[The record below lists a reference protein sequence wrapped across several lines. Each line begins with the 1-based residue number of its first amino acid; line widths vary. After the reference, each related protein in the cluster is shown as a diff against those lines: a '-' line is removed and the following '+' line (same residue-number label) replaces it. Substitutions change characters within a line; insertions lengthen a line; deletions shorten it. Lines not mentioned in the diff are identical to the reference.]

1 MHPDFIPHFG
11 VGLFFGLASSSL
23 MAILCF
29 VTMVI
34 YPRYRPLRSLLL
46 FYLLLSFCFLGWV
59 IYGLQKSPE
68 SIFWGYR
75 IDHAAIS
82 LLPASWLWFY
92 LALLDQKVRVSTWV
106 VTGVS
111 IVLAALALFGNG
123 PLLFGLPMEPDPVSM
138 NILRPQSKLL
148 RPLIHYFSLIMCLT
162 YFYLTMQGFWR
173 NRKQRALYLL
183 PVSIGLLLFFLGGLH
198 DALRSRGLISREPI
212 FWLASFWLSIFFVI
226 AITLHFRNLERALG
240 EAQYARIEALE
251 HSRKELERLNRAK
264 SIALDHLS
272 HELRTPLAVIQGN
285 IRLLKRRAQ
294 AQTSPVA
301 REEVFDS
308 LERNLDRISN
318 IQHETNVIIRS
329 YQELEA
335 TSSPETMDKKETPPV
350 EPISLYPFTERI
362 LNKVKQNAAHRDLRI
377 QLDGTYGLSLNI
389 DSEVLE
395 DTLIGLLKNSIENTP
410 DEGLV
415 RVVLEQKG
423 RWIELKVQ
431 DFGIGI
437 TPENQRYLF
446 DGLFH
451 TQSADLYTSKKPYD
465 FGAGGKGLDL
475 LKIKVYGQRLG
486 FDISVATQRCLF
498 LSKDQDLCPGRISL
512 CPYCKKTQDCDSSG
526 GSTFCVSFPIS
537 RNNKRT

>member
-1 MHPDFIPHFG
+1 MLPDSIHHFTVG
-11 VGLFFGLASSSL
+11 VFFGLASSSL

-46 FYLLLSFCFLGWV
+46 FYLFLSICFLGWV

-68 SIFWGYR
+68 SILVGYR
-75 IDHAAIS
+75 IDHAGIA

-92 LALLDQKVRVSTWV
+92 LALQGQKVRVSAWV

-148 RPLIHYFSLIMCLT
+148 RPIIHCFSLVMCLT
-162 YFYLTMQGFWR
+162 YFYLTMQRFWR
-173 NRKQRALYLL
+173 NREQRALYLL

-198 DALRSRGLISREPI
+198 DALRSRGLISREPV

-226 AITLHFRNLERALG
+226 AITLHFRKLERALG
-240 EAQYARIEALE
+240 EAQYARIEALD

-285 IRLLKRRAQ
+285 LRLLKRKAQ
-294 AQTSPVA
+294 ALTSPIV
-301 REEVFDS
+301 RKEVFDIM
-308 LERNLDRISN
+308 ERNLNRISN

-329 YQELEA
+329 YQELEV
-335 TSSPETMDKKETPPV
+335 TSLPETIGSKETLPM
-350 EPISLYPFTERI
+350 EPISLHPFTERI
-362 LNKVKQNAAHRDLRI
+362 LNKVKQNSAHRYLNI
-377 QLDGTYGLSLNI
+377 QLDGANDLSLNMN
-389 DSEVLE
+389 SVVL
-395 DTLIGLLKNSIENTP
+395 DDILTGLIKNSIENTP
-410 DEGLV
+410 DEGLI
-415 RVVLEQKG
+415 RVVLEKKNQ
-423 RWIELKVQ
+423 WIQIKVQ

-437 TPENQRYLF
+437 TKENQQDLF
-446 DGLFH
+446 YGLFH
-451 TQSADLYTSKKPYD
+451 TLDTELYTSKKPYD

-475 LKIKVYGQRLG
+475 LKTKVYGKRFG
-486 FDISVATQRCLF
+486 FDISVGSQRCIHLPNER
-498 LSKDQDLCPGRISL
+498 DLCPGKISL
-512 CPYCKKTQDCDSSG
+512 CKYCKKPDDCLSSG
-526 GSTFCVSFPIS
+526 GSTFCLSFQSYPLS
-537 RNNKRT
+537 

>member
-1 MHPDFIPHFG
+1 
-11 VGLFFGLASSSL
+11 
-23 MAILCF
+23 
-29 VTMVI
+29 MVI

-46 FYLLLSFCFLGWV
+46 FYLFLSICFLGWV

-68 SIFWGYR
+68 SILVGYR
-75 IDHAAIS
+75 IDHAAIA

-92 LALLDQKVRVSTWV
+92 LALQDQKVRVNTWV

-148 RPLIHYFSLIMCLT
+148 RPIIHSFSLVMCLT
-162 YFYLTMQGFWR
+162 YFYLTMQRFWC
-173 NRKQRALYLL
+173 NREQRALYLL

-198 DALRSRGLISREPI
+198 DALRSRGLISREPV

-240 EAQYARIEALE
+240 EAQNARIEALE

-285 IRLLKRRAQ
+285 LRVLKRKAQ
-294 AQTSPVA
+294 ALTSPVV

-308 LERNLDRISN
+308 MERNLNRISN
-318 IQHETNVIIRS
+318 IQHETTVIIRS
-329 YQELEA
+329 HQELEA
-335 TSSPETMDKKETPPV
+335 TSSPETIGTKETLPI

-377 QLDGTYGLSLNI
+377 QLDGTNDLSLNI
-389 DSEVLE
+389 DSGVLE
-395 DTLIGLLKNSIENTP
+395 DILIGLLKNSIENTP
-410 DEGLV
+410 DEGWV
-415 RVVLEQKG
+415 RVILEKKG
-423 RWIELKVQ
+423 QRIEIKVQ

-486 FDISVATQRCLF
+486 FDISVATRRCLF

-512 CPYCKKTQDCDSSG
+512 CPHCRVREDCFNSG
-526 GSTFCVSFPIS
+526 GSTFYLTFTEED
-537 RNNKRT
+537 R